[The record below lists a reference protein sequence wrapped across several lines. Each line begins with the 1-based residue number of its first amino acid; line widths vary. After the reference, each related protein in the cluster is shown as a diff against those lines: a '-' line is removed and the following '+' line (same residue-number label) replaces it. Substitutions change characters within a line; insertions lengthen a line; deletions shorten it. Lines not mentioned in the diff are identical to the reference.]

1 MRSIRF
7 IPILL
12 LFLLFGLNLYL
23 GIITRS
29 HPSFIKYLVFSATY
43 LILGVLLISKIR
55 FADLLGVLIPL
66 AIFFIYPLILDFKDL
81 HPWQSGILAAI
92 NAMVMISCF
101 ILVMIKIKS

>member
-23 GIITRS
+23 GITTRS
-29 HPSFIKYLVFSATY
+29 HPSFIKYLVFSAIY
-43 LILGVLLISKIR
+43 LMLGVLLISNIR
-55 FADLLGVLIPL
+55 FADLLGVLILL

-81 HPWQSGILAAI
+81 HPWSAGILAAI
-92 NAMVMISCF
+92 NVIVLISCF
-101 ILVMIKIKS
+101 ISVLIKIKS